1 MHCPDAIESIT
12 TPSSDQYRQIVE
24 SAVDYAI
31 VSCDLQGRV
40 TSWNKGA
47 FKLFGWTGDDIVGQ
61 SVERLFTPA
70 DVTAGVAARHRRTA
84 LAEGRALDDRW
95 HMRKDGSRFWGSGE
109 WMLLRGDDDETTGF
123 VKIVRDRTEER
134 REAAGR
140 RQLSLDL
147 RFLARASEE
156 LLQLCDYQ
164 VTLDKVARL
173 SVPDFSD
180 WCVVDI
186 LEPGNLLHRVA
197 TAHADPRRLERAL
210 APQRRYRPD
219 PHSTFDVWEVLRTGQ
234 ARLVEEMTPELRE
247 RITCDPD
254 RLATLRAMKLRSWII
269 APLVAH
275 GQAFGALTFAISE
288 SPRRYNR
295 DDLALA
301 LDLTRRAAVAIENAK
316 LLRALR
322 ESDQAK
328 DVFMA
333 TLAHELRNPLAPIW
347 NGLSI
352 IQRVPRDRQRVAQ
365 VAGMIE
371 RQVGQLTR
379 LVDDLLDISRIGAGK
394 IDLKKEPASLVCII
408 NAAVEMSRPQIE
420 AAHHQLSLSF
430 PDESVEILA
439 DPARMAQVFANLLI
453 NAAKYTR
460 RGGSITVRAETQ
472 PTQVVVRVR
481 DNGTGIAPDMLGR
494 VFGLYAQASHPD
506 ERRQGGLGIGL
517 SLVEGLV
524 RLHGGTVEV
533 RSPGLDQGSEFIVA
547 LPRLEPSDRPAVA
560 EMPTECAV
568 AGGAARRIL
577 VVDDNLDAAGSV
589 ADLLALYGN
598 EVDVAHDGTGAV
610 EHTCS
615 FRPDVVLLD
624 IGLPDI
630 SGYEAARR
638 IRKLAGVRQPTLIAL
653 TGWGQQQDKDQSM
666 AAGFDQH
673 WTKPVDPA
681 RLLALTSRQGV

>member
-1 MHCPDAIESIT
+1 MHSPDAIESIT
-12 TPSSDQYRQIVE
+12 APFDDQYRQIVE
-24 SAVDYAI
+24 SAVDYAV
-31 VSCDLQGRV
+31 VSCDLEGRV

-47 FKLFGWTGDDIVGQ
+47 FKVFGWT
-61 SVERLFTPA
+61 S
-70 DVTAGVAARHRRTA
+70 
-84 LAEGRALDDRW
+84 
-95 HMRKDGSRFWGSGE
+95 
-109 WMLLRGDDDETTGF
+109 
-123 VKIVRDRTEER
+123 
-134 REAAGR
+134 
-140 RQLSLDL
+140 
-147 RFLARASEE
+147 
-156 LLQLCDYQ
+156 
-164 VTLDKVARL
+164 
-173 SVPDFSD
+173 
-180 WCVVDI
+180 
-186 LEPGNLLHRVA
+186 
-197 TAHADPRRLERAL
+197 
-210 APQRRYRPD
+210 
-219 PHSTFDVWEVLRTGQ
+219 
-234 ARLVEEMTPELRE
+234 
-247 RITCDPD
+247 
-254 RLATLRAMKLRSWII
+254 
-269 APLVAH
+269 
-275 GQAFGALTFAISE
+275 
-288 SPRRYNR
+288 

-316 LLRALR
+316 LLGALR
-322 ESDQAK
+322 ESDHAK

-352 IQRVPRDRQRVAQ
+352 IQRVPRDRHRVAQ
-365 VAGMIE
+365 VTGMIE

-394 IDLKKEPASLVCII
+394 IGLKKEPASLVCII

-460 RGGSITVRAETQ
+460 RGGSITVRAETR

-533 RSPGLDQGSEFIVA
+533 RSPGLDQGSEFIVV
-547 LPRLEPSDRPAVA
+547 LPRLEPSAHPPVA
-560 EMPTECAV
+560 QMPT
-568 AGGAARRIL
+568 
-577 VVDDNLDAAGSV
+577 D
-589 ADLLALYGN
+589 
-598 EVDVAHDGTGAV
+598 
-610 EHTCS
+610 
-615 FRPDVVLLD
+615 
-624 IGLPDI
+624 
-630 SGYEAARR
+630 R

-681 RLLALTSRQGV
+681 RLLALTSRQGI

>member
-1 MHCPDAIESIT
+1 MHTPDAIESVT
-12 TPSSDQYRQIVE
+12 APSDDQYRQIVE

-31 VSCDLQGRV
+31 VSCDLDGRV
-40 TSWNKGA
+40 TSWNGGA
-47 FKLFGWTGDDIVGQ
+47 TTMFGWASQDIVGQ

-70 DVTAGVAARHRRTA
+70 DVAAGVAAQHRRTA

-109 WMLLRGDDDETTGF
+109 LMLLRGDDDETTGF

-140 RQLSLDL
+140 RQLSMDL

-156 LLQLCDYQ
+156 LAELCDYQ
-164 VTLDKVARL
+164 TTLDKVARL
-173 SVPDFSD
+173 SVPDFAD
-180 WCVVDI
+180 WCAVDI
-186 LEPGNLLHRVA
+186 LEPGNVLNRVA
-197 TAHADPRRLERAL
+197 TAHVDPRRLARAV
-210 APQRRYRPD
+210 APHGRYLPD
-219 PHSTFDVWEVLRTGQ
+219 PESRFGVWEVLRTGQ
-234 ARLVEEMTPELRE
+234 ARLVEEMTPELQQ
-247 RITCDPD
+247 RITSDPE
-254 RLATLRAMKLRSWII
+254 RLAILRAMKLRSWII

-275 GQAFGALTFAISE
+275 GHAFGALTFAISE

-301 LDLTRRAAVAIENAK
+301 LDLARRAAVAIENAK

-322 ESDQAK
+322 ESDHAK

-352 IQRVPRDRQRVAQ
+352 IQRVPGDRQRVAQ
-365 VAGMIE
+365 VTGMIE

-379 LVDDLLDISRIGAGK
+379 LVDDLLDISRIGTGK
-394 IDLKKEPASLVCII
+394 IDLKKEPVSLARII
-408 NAAVEMSRPQIE
+408 GAAVEMSRPQIE
-420 AAHHQLSLSF
+420 AAHHKLSLTF
-430 PDESVEILA
+430 PDEPVEILA

-460 RGGSITVRAETQ
+460 RGGSIALRAETQ
-472 PTQVVVRVR
+472 PTQVVVYVR

-494 VFGLYAQASHPD
+494 VFGLYTQASHPD

-533 RSPGLDQGSEFIVA
+533 RSPGLDLGSEFIVA
-547 LPRLEPSDRPAVA
+547 LPRLEPGARPPMAA
-560 EMPTECAV
+560 MPIECAV
-568 AGGAARRIL
+568 TGGAARRIL

-610 EHTCS
+610 EHTRN

-653 TGWGQQQDKDQSM
+653 TGWGQQQDKEQSV
-666 AAGFDQH
+666 ASGFDHH

-681 RLLALTSRQGV
+681 RLLALTSR